1 VRVSARK
8 IRRVLVANRSEIACR
23 LIRGVRESGRE
34 ACTVFSDPDRD
45 ALHVRLSHA
54 AAHLPGST
62 ARETYL
68 DPEKVIAAA
77 KSLGCDSLH
86 PGYGF
91 FSEKSEV
98 NDACRKAGLVFVG
111 PPPEAQRLM
120 GVKTSARV
128 VAEKAGVPVVP
139 GTPPLE
145 GPAGLEAGRKIGVP
159 LLVKAA
165 AGGGGKGMR
174 VVRSLDELPEAIEGC
189 RRDALATAG
198 DGRVYVERLVER
210 PRHVEIQVIADS
222 HGNCVYLG
230 ERECSIQRR
239 HQKVLEETPCVALSE
254 KTRRE
259 MGEAACALAREVGYE
274 NAGTVEFLLD
284 PQGKFY
290 FLEMNTRLQ
299 VEHPVT
305 ELVTGI
311 DIVQEQLRIAEG
323 EKLSFTQAD
332 IRPRGHAIE
341 GRVYAEDPARG
352 FLPGAGRVLA
362 WEPPA
367 GPGVRVD
374 AGVLAGSAVPHYYDP
389 ILAKLCVWA
398 ETRERAIARFLEALR
413 EFTVLGVPTTIPF
426 LRLAADH
433 PAFRE
438 GDLSTDFIERKMGG
452 LEGVAALCEKEQA
465 PLEDALVAAAA
476 AQLLGTGRE
485 TAKTSARPAGT
496 DAGSP
501 WARGDAWRLA
511 PLEKTGGA
519 S

>member
-1 VRVSARK
+1 VKR

-23 LIRGVRESGRE
+23 LIRGIRESGRE
-34 ACTVFSDPDRD
+34 AATVYSEPD
-45 ALHVRLSHA
+45 AGSLHVRLADA
-54 AAHLPGST
+54 AFPLSGST

-68 DPEKVIAAA
+68 DGEKIIAAA
-77 KSLGCDSLH
+77 KALGCDALH

-91 FSEKSEV
+91 LSERAEF
-98 NDACRKAGLVFVG
+98 NEACRRTGIVFIG
-111 PPPEAQRLM
+111 PSPEAQAHM

-128 VAEKAGVPVVP
+128 TAERARVPIVP

-145 GPAGLEAGRKIGVP
+145 GAQGLAAGKALGVP

-174 VVRSLDELPEAIEGC
+174 AVRRLDELEEAIEGC

-198 DGRVYVERLVER
+198 DARVYVERLVER
-210 PRHVEIQVIADS
+210 PRHVEIQVLGDA
-222 HGNCVYLG
+222 HGNVVYLG

-239 HQKVLEETPCVALSE
+239 HQKVIEETPCVALSE
-254 KTRRE
+254 RLRRE
-259 MGEAACALAREVGYE
+259 MGEAAVALAREVGYE

-284 PQGKFY
+284 PEGKFY

-323 EKLSFTQAD
+323 EKIHFTQAD

-352 FLPGAGRVLA
+352 FLPGAGRLAA
-362 WEPPA
+362 WEAPS

-374 AGVLAGSAVPHYYDP
+374 SGVTAGSSVPHYYDP
-389 ILAKLCVWA
+389 ILAKLVVWA

-413 EFTVLGVPTTIPF
+413 GFTALGVPTTIPF
-426 LRLAADH
+426 LRLAVAH
-433 PAFRE
+433 PAFAE
-438 GDLSTDFIERKMGG
+438 GDLSTDFIDRKMGG
-452 LEGVAALCEKEQA
+452 LDAVAKLCVGEQP
-465 PLEDALVAAAA
+465 PLEDAVVAAVAA
-476 AQLLGTGRE
+476 RLLGSLQSNGGSR
-485 TAKTSARPAGT
+485 ARTVSGPGGEV
-496 DAGSP
+496 GSP
-501 WARGDAWRLA
+501 WTRGDAFRVA
-511 PLEKTGGA
+511 PLERARGEP
-519 S
+519 